1 MLKPAIN
8 LYKKLGFVEEAI
20 LKKHYWKMDFILMSK
35 WFDQDEDMRK

>member
-35 WFDQDEDMRK
+35 WFNQEDNAGK